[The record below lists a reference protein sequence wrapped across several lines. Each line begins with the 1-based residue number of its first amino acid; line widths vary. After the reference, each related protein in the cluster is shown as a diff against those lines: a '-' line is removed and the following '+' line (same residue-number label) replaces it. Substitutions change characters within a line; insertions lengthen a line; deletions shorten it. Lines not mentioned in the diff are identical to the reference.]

1 MSFESHVLS
10 YFQELEALK
19 NLSERESKALL
30 DLLVLAILA
39 DSEVSEGELQ
49 QLDEELLRLPFL
61 WDAETRERVVEHSA
75 RTRDYVESILGD
87 EGKLQIFIKGVA
99 DEIEAGDHRVVAMRM
114 FIAVV
119 VAEGLNDLERER
131 IFDVGSAFGF
141 ESDVIA
147 EIIDD
152 VRNSLS

>member
-19 NLSERESKALL
+19 NLSERANKALL
-30 DLLVLAILA
+30 DLLVLAVLT
-39 DSEVSEGELQ
+39 DSEVSEGELK

-61 WDAETRERVVEHSA
+61 WDTETRERVVEHSS

-99 DEIEAGDHRVVAMRM
+99 DEIEGDEHRVVAMRM

-119 VAEGLNDLERER
+119 VADGINDLERER